1 MINTSDLIG
10 SFKGLGKGLEM
21 IILRVKYCMIIIR
34 IISSEYIYQSPEIDV
49 PYNAFSAISIGD
61 YWYYIIYISK

>member
-61 YWYYIIYISK
+61 Y